1 MCPATA
7 ITHGLKFETRP
18 HTVYNF
24 TTIFPSLVFY
34 PGIALLGL
42 LLLVGQMAF
51 ARPRH
56 NAAGDSLFSAL
67 IGAVVAS
74 IGAASVIVTLG
85 LFLLPFVILI
95 IRFVRFIVFGYLLS
109 FISFIVF
116 CYSFDFYSF
125 YCVWL
130 LLVLIRFIMLFL
142 LCLYFILLLLLLF
155 PSFLPFIVVN
165 Y

>member
-1 MCPATA
+1 
-7 ITHGLKFETRP
+7 
-18 HTVYNF
+18 
-24 TTIFPSLVFY
+24 
-34 PGIALLGL
+34 
-42 LLLVGQMAF
+42 MAF

-95 IRFVRFIVFGYLLS
+95 IRFVPLTVFGYLLS

>member
-1 MCPATA
+1 
-7 ITHGLKFETRP
+7 
-18 HTVYNF
+18 
-24 TTIFPSLVFY
+24 
-34 PGIALLGL
+34 
-42 LLLVGQMAF
+42 MAF

-74 IGAASVIVTLG
+74 IGDANVIVTLG

-116 CYSFDFYSF
+116 SYSFDFDSYYSLVIVIGCNSF
-125 YCVWL
+125 YCFVIFIIYVYG
-130 LLVLIRFIMLFL
+130 LVH
-142 LCLYFILLLLLLF
+142 
-155 PSFLPFIVVN
+155 FIVIVN
-165 Y
+165 ISLILSVYSC